1 LFSISST
8 QPTTH
13 EAVTYISTQ
22 NQKHQRTRKS
32 QKQHVTPF
40 SIFYFHFFKKINK
53 TKTKN
58 HRAVLSYDH
67 FYDGDRISPITLPTF
82 SSGDSDPPE
91 SEENPL

>member
-1 LFSISST
+1 LFFVFFNQQHTKLSHT
-8 QPTTH
+8 YQPKTKNTN
-13 EAVTYISTQ
+13 ERG
-22 NQKHQRTRKS
+22 NRKNN
-32 QKQHVTPF
+32 TLLLFPF
-40 SIFYFHFFKKINK
+40 FIFIFILKKINK